1 MSEIR
6 DNPIPIKSRQ
16 FSSRLRKLLF
26 IGLAAIGLLIIWWRV
41 SRIAN
46 LKGPQYPN
54 ATLCISRTHGHE
66 FAWAG
71 LQDPKASHVIVPGAP
86 EFSLHPKSAK
96 FVDKDKGTAV
106 QIEW

>member
-54 ATLCISRTHGHE
+54 AQSIALLSVGS
-66 FAWAG
+66 WD
-71 LQDPKASHVIVPGAP
+71 L
-86 EFSLHPKSAK
+86 
-96 FVDKDKGTAV
+96 TAV
-106 QIEW
+106 RAQTDGQS